1 MVIFNFNGLFMNK
14 LIEYEF
20 YDGAY
25 STNIDREKEII
36 NIYERG
42 GWGRAYSL
50 TFDELLEYAKEW
62 DVNVDLND
70 SDKIITEIAT
80 NIILANNAASH
91 NLDPFRF
98 IPKSNKITDPRDKDI
113 IRKFELLFDKYN
125 IEQIMEAISKDK
137 REIFKNFQNLK
148 L

>member
-1 MVIFNFNGLFMNK
+1 MNR

-36 NIYERG
+36 TTYERG
-42 GWGRAYSL
+42 GWERTYSL
-50 TFDELLEYAKEW
+50 TFDELLEYAKKW

-70 SDKIITEIAT
+70 SDKIITEHAT
-80 NIILANNAASH
+80 NIILANNAVSH

-113 IRKFELLFDKYN
+113 VRKFELLLDKYN

-137 REIFKNFQNLK
+137 RGFFKNCQH
-148 L
+148 